1 MSFGGSWGGEAI
13 SCHTFYRIWDS
24 SDYIWET
31 CVFLFVFWTAG
42 NPLIGMI
49 RKMNAVLADHIGKMR
64 AILLIINDLK
74 ENGNNLVTCLNK
86 QVVLPDIILF
96 PSWNNLILLSANFQ
110 EAISYTALLAFV

>member
-1 MSFGGSWGGEAI
+1 
-13 SCHTFYRIWDS
+13 
-24 SDYIWET
+24 
-31 CVFLFVFWTAG
+31 
-42 NPLIGMI
+42 MI

-96 PSWNNLILLSANFQ
+96 PS
-110 EAISYTALLAFV
+110 